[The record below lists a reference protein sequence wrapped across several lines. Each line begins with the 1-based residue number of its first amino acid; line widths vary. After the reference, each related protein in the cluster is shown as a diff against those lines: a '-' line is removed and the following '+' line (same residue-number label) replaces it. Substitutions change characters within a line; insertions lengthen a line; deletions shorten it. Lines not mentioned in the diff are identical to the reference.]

1 MNFDS
6 ILNQIFQPYF
16 YYSVLFLVIS
26 FVCIKVLTRYS
37 HVISQ
42 RTKSLLYLVPLVIPL
57 IVMLVFLPSTTIHT
71 TAMQVSTGVPPT
83 TGKEVLTNFGQN
95 LTSQPEGSALITT
108 SHISILSVTG
118 ILCII
123 GLAAGAVFAASMI
136 LADDKVARK
145 ILHVIT
151 LSTDEHQ
158 WLQTSVIQ
166 LSKNL
171 GITVPKIG
179 IVEDLRPNAFTI
191 GYGKRA
197 TVVFSVGLF
206 NVLGKEEMVA
216 VASHELAH
224 LKNRDFF
231 YKVASSAL
239 TAVSFFNPLAYIVSS
254 TGQREREMLAD
265 ECAIEFLEKPSLLGN
280 AIAKICKVIQTLPK
294 ESKVVS
300 FSSNLLVTSSI
311 THRLG
316 ILSTHPRLDK
326 RLRNISKPKP
336 RHRLNHRNMCLV
348 ACLSIL
354 ILCSAIVVSNAVVNI
369 QMGFAASQAKPQN
382 IEATGYHIVGGSDPG
397 SSGPIKLQFNGAQN
411 MSDSA
416 NQSALGATNNPV
428 IYSINSK
435 DPLLNAQSAQLNI
448 SILAFP

>member
-1 MNFDS
+1 MSFEGV
-6 ILNQIFQPYF
+6 LNQIFQPYF
-16 YYSVLFLVIS
+16 FYSVLFLIIS

-37 HVISQ
+37 HFISQ
-42 RTKSLLYLVPLVIPL
+42 RTKSLLYIVPLVIPL
-57 IVMLVFLPSTTIHT
+57 IVMLVFLPSTTIQT
-71 TAMQVSTGVPPT
+71 TAMQVSTGVPAI

-95 LTSQPEGSALITT
+95 VTSPSAESVLVTT

-123 GLAAGAVFAASMI
+123 GLAAGAAFAASMI

-158 WLQTSVIQ
+158 WLQTSIIQ

-171 GITVPKIG
+171 GIATPKIG
-179 IVEDLRPNAFTI
+179 IIEDLRPNAFTI

-197 TVVFSVGLF
+197 TVVFSLGLF

-231 YKVASSAL
+231 YKITTSAL
-239 TAVSFFNPLAYIVSS
+239 TAVSFFNPLAYVVSS

-265 ECAIEFLEKPSLLGN
+265 ERAIEFLEKPSLLGN
-280 AIAKICKVIQTLPK
+280 AIAKIREVIQTLPK
-294 ESKVVS
+294 ESKAVS
-300 FSSNLLVTSSI
+300 LSSNLLVTSSI

-326 RLRNISKPKP
+326 RLRNISEPKP
-336 RHRLNHRNMCLV
+336 SRRLNHKNICLV
-348 ACLSIL
+348 ACLSL
-354 ILCSAIVVSNAVVNI
+354 LMLCSAIVVSNAVVDI

-382 IEATGYHIVGGSDPG
+382 IEATGYHIVGDSDPG

-411 MSDSA
+411 MSDS
-416 NQSALGATNNPV
+416 TNNTV
-428 IYSINSK
+428 IFSINGK
-435 DPLLNAQSAQLNI
+435 DPLFNAQSAQLSS
-448 SILAFP
+448 SILVFP